1 MHTHLPNHLIA
12 PQRGLHNRLIGLLA
26 ALFLILATT
35 YAVIIPP
42 FEGFDA
48 LAHYGYVTYLRGHRQ
63 LPPLDR
69 PTGAISYELIAHP
82 PLYYALAA
90 LSGVGSPLDKTMA
103 LAAQSSNVY
112 HTKVLSQRLSV
123 TLPDQTLAALWP
135 VWAARAVSML
145 GGLLALL
152 GTWLLARTC
161 FPAMPSL
168 ALAAAAVVGFNPQFL
183 FAAANITNDA
193 LSAATNVF
201 TVWLAARNVLYPQ
214 KAHTWFWVG
223 VLAGLAAL
231 TKYSGPLLALPLLIL
246 MIYYWRKVGWR
257 ATGQA
262 IGYALIGALLTGG
275 WYYGRNLWNWG
286 EVVPLTQMA
295 QALPTLLRPEPFTI
309 ARTLEF
315 IPWLIAAYWGVF
327 VSVIASPA
335 YLATTQSFMLV
346 GGLGLL
352 IWPWRAR
359 LRGYPHDRL
368 VVLMAL
374 GWFGIFALSV
384 LNWTR
389 TVDFGEQGRLLLAAS
404 PALALLLIVGWQ
416 AWLPV
421 RWHTW
426 LHAAIVIFSLGL
438 ALSQIDPLYTAY
450 HMPPAVEPPLTPDRM
465 INAQFEAGM
474 QLVGVDLPDGAAIR
488 PGQPLPLTLY
498 FSTPRIIDGFYTL
511 FIHLADQQDR
521 LLFQFDGVPAQ
532 GRHPTR
538 QWLPGAIF
546 ADTYQIM
553 LKTDQPLADGLVTL
567 SLGFYRYDDK
577 MARQPLLDAQGIV
590 AGDRVVLAP
599 VRVHAAAMPPT
610 LAVGEPLARWANG
623 IQLQTGQVVKDAADL
638 PTAVQVAWTATQV
651 VQTDY
656 TVFVQMLSQDGQ
668 LLAQIDQRPQA
679 GQFPTSTWQ
688 PGDVIEDV
696 YTFDPSAASGADQ
709 WDQIIIG
716 FYDATQQRLSLQT
729 ANAAEN
735 PDFFVLVRKDSP
747 VHE

>member
-1 MHTHLPNHLIA
+1 MPTQLPNHPITQSHSWHTRLIA
-12 PQRGLHNRLIGLLA
+12 LLA
-26 ALFLILATT
+26 GLFLILVIT
-35 YAVIIPP
+35 YATIIPP

-48 LAHYGYVTYLRGHRQ
+48 LAHYGYITYLRGQRQ

-90 LSGVGSPLDKTMA
+90 LAGSGSPLDETMA
-103 LAAQSSNVY
+103 LAGQSSNVY
-112 HTKVLSQRLSV
+112 HTKVLSKRLSI

-135 VWAARAVSML
+135 MWAARTVSML

-152 GTWLLARTC
+152 GTWLLVRTC
-161 FPAMPSL
+161 FPQQPSL
-168 ALAAAAVVGFNPQFL
+168 ALAVAAVVGFNPQFL

-193 LSAATNVF
+193 LSAAANVF
-201 TVWLAARNVLYPQ
+201 TIWLTARNVFYPQ
-214 KAHTWFWVG
+214 RARAWFWVG

-231 TKYSGPLLALPLLIL
+231 TKYSGPLLALPLLVL
-246 MIYYWRKVGWR
+246 LIYYWRRVGWR

-275 WYYGRNLWNWG
+275 WYYGRNLWYWG

-295 QALPTLLRPEPFTI
+295 HALPTLLRPEPFTI

-315 IPWLIAAYWGVF
+315 IPWLLAAYWGVF

-335 YLATTQSFMLV
+335 YLATTRLFMLI

-352 IWPWRAR
+352 IWLWRAR
-359 LRGYPHDRL
+359 RHSVRKERL
-368 VVLMAL
+368 VLVMAL

-416 AWLPV
+416 AWLPA
-421 RWHTW
+421 RWHVW
-426 LHAAIVIFSLGL
+426 LHGVIVLFSLGL
-438 ALSQIDPLYTAY
+438 ALSQIYPLYTAY
-450 HMPPAVEPPLTPDRM
+450 RMPPTLEPPLAPDRM

-474 QLVGVDLPDGAAIR
+474 QLLGVDLPSGAAIR
-488 PGQPLPLTLY
+488 PGQPLPITLY
-498 FSTPRIIDGFYTL
+498 FSAPHRIDGFYTL
-511 FIHLADQQDR
+511 FIHLADAQDR

-538 QWLPGAIF
+538 QWRPGAIF
-546 ADTYQIM
+546 ADTY
-553 LKTDQPLADGLVTL
+553 LLTLDTEQPVAAGLATL

-577 MARQPLLDAQGIV
+577 TARQPLLDAQGAPI
-590 AGDRVVLAP
+590 GDRVVLAP
-599 VRVHAAAMPPT
+599 VRVHVIDTATAAP
-610 LAVGEPLARWANG
+610 LAEPLARWANG
-623 IQLQTGQVVKDAADL
+623 IQLQTVRVDKDAANL
-638 PTAVQVAWTATQV
+638 PTAVHVGWAATQV

-656 TVFVQMLSQDGQ
+656 TVFVQMLDAEGQ
-668 LLAQIDQRPQA
+668 LLAQLDQRPQA

-696 YTFDPSAASGADQ
+696 YTFDPAAVRSAAQ

-716 FYDATQQRLSLQT
+716 FYDQQQRLPLQAT
-729 ANAAEN
+729 SANAGA
-735 PDFFVLVRKDSP
+735 DFFVLMRKDSP